1 MKKKTEPVKSTAP
14 YPLIAELNEIGDTVT
29 LPTGEQLKVG
39 QNIDYKSATEQKISI
54 GKIAAFKYS
63 GYLQENKTS
72 IWMRVV
78 DVEENTKS
86 EWISLTVWQDQS
98 KRGFFKKLTAKP
110 PVTNAST
117 EPEDDD
123 DLPF

>member
-1 MKKKTEPVKSTAP
+1 MK
-14 YPLIAELNEIGDTVT
+14 LNAIGDTYVSKNVT
-29 LPTGEQLKVG
+29 LKVG
-39 QNIDYKSATEQKISI
+39 QSIDYKSATEPRISM
-54 GKIAAFKYS
+54 GKIAAFKYA
-63 GYLQENKTS
+63 GHQQENKES
-72 IWMRVV
+72 VWMRVV

-86 EWISLTVWQDQS
+86 EWISLNVWEDQN
-98 KRGFFKKLTAKP
+98 KKGYFKKLTAK